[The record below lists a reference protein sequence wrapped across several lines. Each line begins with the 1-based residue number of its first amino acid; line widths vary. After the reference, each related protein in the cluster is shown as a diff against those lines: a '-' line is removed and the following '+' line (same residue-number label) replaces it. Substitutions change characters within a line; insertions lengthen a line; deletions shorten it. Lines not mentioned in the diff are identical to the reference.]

1 MSMNEHKFYIDGA
14 WVDPLED
21 GTENVVN
28 PANNETI
35 ATIAVGSAADVDR
48 AVKAARAAFD
58 TFSRTPVAE
67 RIALLR
73 RIAQLLQD
81 RREEMAQAISREM
94 GAPITMA
101 RGPQS
106 GAGPTQF
113 SHYADVLENY
123 SFEEA
128 TGRSVVVREPI
139 GVCALITPWNWPLH
153 QAALKIAPALAAGCT
168 VVLKPSEISPF
179 SALLLAEIMDEA
191 GVPAGVFNLVNG
203 TGTVAGA
210 ALSSHPEVDMVSF
223 TGSTR
228 GGVAVAKAA
237 ADTVKRVAQELGGK
251 SPNVLLPDADFPT
264 AVRLGVNT
272 CFNNCGQS
280 CSSPTRMIVPAERL
294 EEVIGLAREAAEA
307 LKVGN
312 PADKETQI
320 GPLVSRTQWER
331 VQGYIKLGVEEGA
344 TLVTGGPGHPE
355 GLEQGN
361 FVRPTVFAHVDPQM
375 RIAREEIFGPVLCLF
390 TYNDVEEAVRLAND
404 TEYGLVAHVQSQSRE
419 NARKVAMR
427 LRAGRVI
434 INGTAATPDLPFGGY
449 KQSGNGR
456 EFGIYGLEE
465 FLEVKAVIGVTE

>member
-1 MSMNEHKFYIDGA
+1 MNEHKFYIDGA
-14 WVDPLED
+14 WVAPVSGGLED
-21 GTENVVN
+21 VIN
-28 PANNETI
+28 PATNEKI
-35 ATIAVGSAADVDR
+35 ASIAVGDAADVDR
-48 AVKAARAAFD
+48 AVKAARAAFPS
-58 TFSRTPVAE
+58 FSRTPARE
-67 RIALLR
+67 RAALLR

-113 SHYADVLENY
+113 SHYADLLDTY
-123 SFEEA
+123 DFSEE
-128 TGRSVVVREPI
+128 TGRSIVMREAI

-168 VVLKPSEISPF
+168 VILKPSEISPL
-179 SALLLAEIMDEA
+179 SGVLLAEIMHEA

-203 TGTVAGA
+203 AGTVVGA
-210 ALSSHPEVDMVSF
+210 ALSAHPDVDMVSF

-228 GGVAVAKAA
+228 GGIAVAKAA

-251 SPNVLLPDADFPT
+251 SPNVLLPDADFAT
-264 AVRLGVNT
+264 AVRTGVNT

-280 CSSPTRMIVPAERL
+280 CSSPTRMIVPRDRL
-294 EEVIGLAREAAEA
+294 DEVVALAKEAAEA
-307 LKVGN
+307 VKVGD
-312 PADKETQI
+312 PTDAGTQI

-331 VQGYIKLGVEEGA
+331 VQGYIELGIEEGA

-355 GLEQGN
+355 GLEHGN
-361 FVRPTVFAHVDPQM
+361 FVRPTVFANVDPQM
-375 RIAREEIFGPVLCLF
+375 RIAREEIFGPVLCIF
-390 TYNDVEEAVRLAND
+390 TYDDVEEAVRLAND
-404 TEYGLVAHVQSQSRE
+404 TQYGLVAHVQSQSRE
-419 NARKVAMR
+419 NARKVGMQ

-434 INGTAATPDLPFGGY
+434 INSTAATPDLPFGGY

-456 EFGIYGLEE
+456 EFGVYGLEE
-465 FLEVKAVIGVTE
+465 FLEVKAVIGVSD

>member
-1 MSMNEHKFYIDGA
+1 MNEHKFYIDGA
-14 WVDPLED
+14 WVAPLGGGLED
-21 GTENVVN
+21 VIN
-28 PANNETI
+28 PATNQKI
-35 ATIAVGSAADVDR
+35 ASIAVGDASDVDR
-48 AVKAARAAFD
+48 AVKAARAAFPS
-58 TFSRTPVAE
+58 FSRTPPSE
-67 RIALLR
+67 RAALLR

-113 SHYADVLENY
+113 SHYADLLEKY
-123 SFEEA
+123 DFTEE
-128 TGRSVVVREPI
+128 TGRSVVVREAI

-168 VVLKPSEISPF
+168 VILKPSEISPL
-179 SALLLAEIMDEA
+179 SAVLLAEIMDEA

-203 TGTVAGA
+203 AGTVVGA
-210 ALSSHPEVDMVSF
+210 ALSAHPDVDMVSF

-228 GGVAVAKAA
+228 GGIAVAKAA

-251 SPNVLLPDADFPT
+251 SPNVMLPDADFAT
-264 AVRLGVNT
+264 AVRTGVNT

-280 CSSPTRMIVPAERL
+280 CSSPTRMIVPRDRL
-294 EEVIGLAREAAEA
+294 EEVVALAKEAAEA
-307 LKVGN
+307 VKVGD
-312 PADKETQI
+312 PTDAGTQI
-320 GPLVSRTQWER
+320 GPLVSRAQWER
-331 VQGYIKLGVEEGA
+331 VQGYIELGIQEGA

-355 GLEQGN
+355 GLEHGN
-361 FVRPTVFAHVDPQM
+361 FVRPTVFANVDPQM
-375 RIAREEIFGPVLCLF
+375 RIAREEIFGPVLCIF
-390 TYNDVEEAVRLAND
+390 AYDDVEQAVELAND

-419 NARKVAMR
+419 NARDVGMR

-434 INGTAATPDLPFGGY
+434 INSTGATLDLPFGGY

-456 EFGIYGLEE
+456 EFGVYGLEE
-465 FLEVKAVIGVTE
+465 FLEVKAVIGVSD